1 MQSMTITPKFI
12 IFTDLDGTLLDRD
25 TYSFE
30 DAEPALRMIRRKRIP
45 LVLSSRKTQAEIEWY
60 RRQLGNDDPFISEN
74 GGAIFFPKIYFPF
87 PVPYDRESE
96 EYFVVEL
103 GTDHSRIVEALDSIK
118 KETGIPIKGF
128 SDLTK
133 EELSSICGQRLEEAD
148 FAKQREYDEPF
159 FVEAGEAEI
168 RLVERKIAEMGMNC
182 VQGGRFL
189 HILGQNDKGKAV
201 RILKMFYGLR
211 FHSILTAGIGDS
223 LDDVPMLLAVDYPI
237 FLSGTIDSV
246 PSLQDLTTIGGT
258 GPRAW
263 NEAILQLID
272 RLDYEGIQPQ

>member
-1 MQSMTITPKFI
+1 MATRPKFV
-12 IFTDLDGTLLDRD
+12 IFTDIEGTLLDRD

-30 DAEPALRMIRRKRIP
+30 DAEPALRMIRMKRIP
-45 LVLSSRKTQAEIEWY
+45 LVLSSSKTRAEIESY

-74 GGAIFFPKIYFPF
+74 GGAIFFPKVYFPF

-133 EELSSICGQRLEEAD
+133 EELSLLGGLRPEEAD
-148 FAKQREYDEPF
+148 FAKKREYDEPF
-159 FVEAGEAEI
+159 FVEAGETEI
-168 RLVERKIAEMGMNC
+168 RLVKRKIAEMGMNC
-182 VQGGRFL
+182 VQRGRFL

-201 RILKMFYGLR
+201 RIVKMFYGLR

-223 LDDVPMLLAVDYPI
+223 LNDVPMLLAVDFPI
-237 FLSGTIDSV
+237 FLSGNNGSA
-246 PSLQDLTTIGGT
+246 PSLQDLTAIDGT

-263 NEAILQLID
+263 NEAILHLLQ
-272 RLDYEGIQPQ
+272 RLECEGIEPQ